1 MKARGTTLLISGQG
15 WGYNSRGRRL
25 PSQCKAQSSNPRK
38 RKKKLVRNE
47 ISTSRKMTKKI

>member
-15 WGYNSRGRRL
+15 WGCNSRGRRL